1 MNREQRRKIV
11 ELGRSRRERI
21 VDDYTRERLEQFNIA
36 LMRAGKDPA
45 EIERLGNQLLERLT
59 RARRR

>member
-1 MNREQRRKIV
+1 V